1 MEPYLAEIFLGLV
14 GLSVFVYAVLDG
26 FDLGVGI
33 LLPMHSDDL
42 AHRDQFIASIG
53 PFWDANETWL
63 VLAVGLLLIAF
74 PEAHNTVLR
83 ELYLPATLMLIG
95 IIMRGV
101 AFDFRAKALT
111 THRLA
116 WDRVFKIGSIL
127 TALTQGYMLGR
138 YVLGFADGLAAQL
151 FSALSAVCVMGA
163 YAFIGGAWLVMK
175 TEGQLQLRCASI
187 TRKTAW
193 AAALGIAAV
202 SIVNPL
208 ISVNVAER
216 WMSFPA
222 VILLLPVPL
231 VITSV
236 FIVVDRYL
244 VGMPHYKDFGCWIPF
259 VSAALVFLMAFCGLA
274 YSYFPYII
282 PGQLTA
288 AEAASAP
295 ESLMFILVGALVVV
309 PVILLYT
316 FFSYRVF
323 WGKVGELRYY

>member
-1 MEPYLAEIFLGLV
+1 MEAYLAEIFLGLV
-14 GLSVFVYAVLDG
+14 GLAVFVYAVLDG

-33 LLPMHSDDL
+33 LLPMHSDDR
-42 AHRDQFIASIG
+42 AKRDQFIASIG

-63 VLAVGLLLIAF
+63 VLAIGLLLIAF

-111 THRLA
+111 THQLA
-116 WDRVFKIGSIL
+116 WDRVFKAGSIL

-138 YVLGFADGLAAQL
+138 YVLGFDSGLAAQL
-151 FSALSAVCVMGA
+151 FSLLSALCVMGA

-175 TEGQLQLRCASI
+175 TEGDLQLSSAAI
-187 TRKTAW
+187 TRKAAW
-193 AAALGIAAV
+193 ATALGIAAV

-208 ISVNVAER
+208 ISADVAQR
-216 WMSFPA
+216 WMSFPS
-222 VILLLPVPL
+222 VILLLPIPL
-231 VITSV
+231 VITAV
-236 FIVVDRYL
+236 FLVVDRYL
-244 VGMPHYKDFGCWIPF
+244 AGMPHHKDFGCWIPF
-259 VSAALVFLMAFCGLA
+259 VSASLIFLLAFCGLA

-288 AEAASAP
+288 NEAASAP
-295 ESLMFILVGALVVV
+295 ESLMFILAGALVVV

-316 FFSYRVF
+316 YFSYRVF

>member
-1 MEPYLAEIFLGLV
+1 MEAYLAEIFLGLV
-14 GLSVFVYAVLDG
+14 GLAVFVYAVLDG

-33 LLPMHSDDL
+33 LLPMHSDDR
-42 AHRDQFIASIG
+42 ADRDQFIASIG

-63 VLAVGLLLIAF
+63 VLAIGLLLIAF

-111 THRLA
+111 THQLA
-116 WDRVFKIGSIL
+116 WDRVFKAGSIL

-138 YVLGFADGLAAQL
+138 YVLGFDSGLAAQL
-151 FSALSAVCVMGA
+151 FSLLSALCVMGA

-175 TEGQLQLRCASI
+175 TEGDLQLSSAAI
-187 TRKTAW
+187 TRKAAW
-193 AAALGIAAV
+193 ATALGIAAV

-208 ISVNVAER
+208 ISADVAQR
-216 WMSFPA
+216 WMSFPS
-222 VILLLPVPL
+222 VILLLPIPL
-231 VITSV
+231 VITAV
-236 FIVVDRYL
+236 FLVVDRYL
-244 VGMPHYKDFGCWIPF
+244 AGMPHHKDFGCWIPF
-259 VSAALVFLMAFCGLA
+259 VSASLIFLLAFCGLA

-288 AEAASAP
+288 NEAASAP
-295 ESLMFILVGALVVV
+295 ESLMFILAGALVVV

-316 FFSYRVF
+316 YFSYRVF

>member
-1 MEPYLAEIFLGLV
+1 MENYLPEIFLGLMA
-14 GLSVFVYAVLDG
+14 LAVFVYAVLDG

-33 LLPMHSDDL
+33 LLPMGEADL

-63 VLAVGLLLIAF
+63 VLAIGLLLIAF

-116 WDRVFKIGSIL
+116 WDRVFKVGSIL

-138 YVLGFADGLAAQL
+138 YVLGFADGVAAQA
-151 FSALSAVCVMGA
+151 FSLISAVCVMGA

-175 TEGQLQLRCASI
+175 TEGELQQRSAMI
-187 TRKTAW
+187 TRRCAW
-193 AAALGIAAV
+193 AAAVGIGAV
-202 SIVNPL
+202 SIINPL
-208 ISVNVAER
+208 ISTEVAAR
-216 WMSFPA
+216 WSSFPA
-222 VILLLPVPL
+222 MILLLPIPL
-231 VITSV
+231 VIAAV
-236 FIVVDRYL
+236 FMVVDRYL
-244 VGMPHYKDFGCWIPF
+244 AGMPHPNDFGCWIPF
-259 VSAALVFLMAFCGLA
+259 VSATIIFLMAFCGLG
-274 YSYFPYII
+274 YSYFPFII
-282 PGQLTA
+282 PGELTA
-288 AEAASAP
+288 AQAASAP

-309 PVILLYT
+309 PIILVYT